1 MLCLWSP
8 VPLWLP
14 LVKQYNEGE
23 MGRRPDE
30 DAIDFMGL
38 SQVLF
43 LFSARIWFYLGL
55 GVRFGYHCKQ
65 VVQMKS
71 QWFLSS

>member
-1 MLCLWSP
+1 M
-8 VPLWLP
+8 WLP

-23 MGRRPDE
+23 TGRHPDE
-30 DAIDFMGL
+30 DAIDFKGL

-43 LFSARIWFYLGL
+43 LFSSRIWFYLGP
-55 GVRFGYHCKQ
+55 GVRFGCHCKQ